1 MAKIVVLAPFSA
13 AVSSGP
19 RQFLPGDVVDS
30 DQYSSADYTAITAA
44 APTKYTAPFNAPAAP
59 LIAAQAQ
66 CIEIR
71 SNGGD
76 PENKTEGIMYRAM
89 F

>member
-19 RQFLPGDVVDS
+19 RKFLPGDVVDS
-30 DQYSSADYTAITAA
+30 DQYSAADYTAITTA
-44 APTKYTAPFNAPAAP
+44 APTKYTAAFNVPSPA

-66 CIEIR
+66 AIAIR
-71 SNGGD
+71 NNGGD
-76 PENKTEGIMYRAM
+76 PENQTEGIMYRAM

>member
-1 MAKIVVLAPFSA
+1 MSKIVVLASFSSNL
-13 AVSSGP
+13 SSGP
-19 RQFLPGDVVDS
+19 RQFLPGEVVDS
-30 DQYSSADYTAITAA
+30 AQMSATDYAAVVAA
-44 APTKYTAPFNAPAAP
+44 APAKYTAAFNSPSAN

-66 CIEIR
+66 AVAVR
-71 SNGGD
+71 LNGGD